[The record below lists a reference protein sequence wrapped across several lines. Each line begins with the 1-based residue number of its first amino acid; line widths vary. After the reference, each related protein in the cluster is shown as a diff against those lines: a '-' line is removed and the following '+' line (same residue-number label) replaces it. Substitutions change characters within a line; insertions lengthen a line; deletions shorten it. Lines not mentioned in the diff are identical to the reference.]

1 MYMGC
6 FPCVCVCV
14 CVCAHVCARACMCV
28 CVCGGGLEC
37 ECVCVWGG
45 GLTLTTP
52 FFGDHS
58 ALTYKI
64 GSPLDSLIPK
74 SPNINSLIPPTLTQK
89 CMGTFCWEN

>member
-1 MYMGC
+1 
-6 FPCVCVCV
+6 
-14 CVCAHVCARACMCV
+14 MCV
-28 CVCGGGLEC
+28 CV
-37 ECVCVWGG
+37 G

-89 CMGTFCWEN
+89 MYGNLLGELIAVAVKKIQCAKLVGFSL